1 MDDVRVRNPPDTFP
15 SRNAINKA
23 GCYLRDIRMGAIAED
38 AVDGE
43 KLDAAIQTVTT
54 FREAHGYPMTK
65 VRNGLSSMVNTAG
78 LDAAVSQRHKR
89 VPRIVRKLVRMD
101 KTMLA
106 RLEDIGGCRVVVQT
120 AGDMDQLCRR
130 IRKNWG
136 GQFTRDMR
144 DYVAEPKDI
153 GYRAR
158 HFVVKR
164 DERAIEIQVRTVG
177 QQRWAD
183 AVESL
188 DARRDLNL
196 KDGQGPESL
205 VENFMIAGEFIYRR
219 EFGLPIDDEL
229 VDRLEQSNERVIR
242 EGYYSR

>member
-1 MDDVRVRNPPDTFP
+1 MSTPSSDFP
-15 SRNAINKA
+15 SKSAINKA
-23 GCYLRDIRMGAIAED
+23 GCYLRDAVSGVIAPND
-38 AVDGE
+38 VDPQTYHN
-43 KLDAAIQTVTT
+43 AIQTVTT

-65 VRNGLSSMVNTAG
+65 VRNGLTSMINTEG
-78 LDAAVSQRHKR
+78 IDAALSQRHKR

-106 RLEDIGGCRVVVQT
+106 RLEDIGGCRVVVRD
-120 AGDMDQLCRR
+120 AEDMDRLCRR
-130 IRKNWG
+130 IRKNWASD
-136 GQFTRDMR
+136 FTREPR
-144 DYVAEPKDI
+144 DYIAYPKDI

-164 DERAIEIQVRTVG
+164 DDRAVEVQVRTVG

-188 DARRDLNL
+188 DARRNLNL

-205 VENFMIAGEFIYRR
+205 LENFAIAGEVIYCQ
-219 EFGLPIDDEL
+219 EFGLPITAEL
-229 VDRLEQSNERVIR
+229 AERLSVSNTRVVQ
-242 EGYYSR
+242 EGYYTG